1 MIGYIEGNIVSSEPN
16 RIIVLTTQGI
26 GYEVNVPTLHMPG
39 KPVTLFTTHIIRED
53 SQSLFGFVTLDEKRL
68 FEMLVEVNGVGPKT
82 AFGLIAHLG
91 HAGVISAISLENA
104 GMLKEAPGIGKKGAE
119 QIVLSLKDKIGKLA
133 VGFVSNPSQAKMEF
147 KKENA
152 VTNVQSQLMGETL
165 QACQE
170 LGYKEQQVL
179 PVMRKLMGEK
189 EFNSAEELL
198 RGLLRELR

>member
-16 RIIVLTTQGI
+16 RIIVLTSQGI

-39 KPVTLFTTHIIRED
+39 RPVTLFTTHIIRED
-53 SQSLFGFVTLDEKRL
+53 SQSLFGFTTLDEKRL

-91 HAGVISAISLENA
+91 HAGVISAISLENSS
-104 GMLKEAPGIGKKGAE
+104 MLKEAPGIGKKGAE
-119 QIVLSLKDKIGKLA
+119 QIVLSLKDKINKLT
-133 VGFVSNPSQAKMEF
+133 VGFTAAGTKLEAKQEAF
-147 KKENA
+147 AYTEH
-152 VTNVQSQLMGETL
+152 SRLMGETL

-179 PVMRKLMGEK
+179 PVMKKLMGER
-189 EFNSAEELL
+189 EYNSAEDLL
-198 RGLLRELR
+198 KGLLRELR

>member
-1 MIGYIEGNIVSSEPN
+1 MIGYIEGSIVSSEPN
-16 RIIVLTTQGI
+16 RIIVLTTQGL

-39 KPVTLFTTHIIRED
+39 KSVSLFTTHIIRED

-104 GMLKEAPGIGKKGAE
+104 SMLKEAPGIGKKGAE

-133 VGFVSNPSQAKMEF
+133 TGFSAPPSSAKSKADPTPLLNVS
-147 KKENA
+147 
-152 VTNVQSQLMGETL
+152 SQLMGETL

-179 PVMRKLMGEK
+179 PVMRKLMGER
-189 EFNSAEELL
+189 EYSSAEELL
-198 RGLLRELR
+198 KGLLRELR

>member
-39 KPVTLFTTHIIRED
+39 KAVTLFTTHIIRED
-53 SQSLFGFVTLDEKRL
+53 AQSLFGFVTLDEKRL
-68 FEMLVEVNGVGPKT
+68 FEMLIEVNGVGPKT

-91 HAGVISAISLENA
+91 HSGVVSAISLENA
-104 GMLKEAPGIGKKGAE
+104 NMIKEAPGIGKKGAE
-119 QIVLSLKDKIGKLA
+119 QIILSLKDKIGKLT
-133 VGFVSNPSQAKMEF
+133 VGFTTTSAKIESRG
-147 KKENA
+147 ETVA
-152 VTNVQSQLMGETL
+152 TSEHSRLMGETL

-179 PVMRKLMGEK
+179 PVMKKLMGEK
-189 EFNSAEELL
+189 DYNSAEELL

>member
-16 RIIVLTTQGI
+16 RIIVLTSQGL

-39 KPVTLFTTHIIRED
+39 KSVSLFTTHIIRED
-53 SQSLFGFVTLDEKRL
+53 AQSLFGFVTLDEKRL
-68 FEMLVEVNGVGPKT
+68 FEMLVEVNGVGPRT

-104 GMLKEAPGIGKKGAE
+104 SMLKEAPGIGKKGAD

-133 VGFVSNPSQAKMEF
+133 VGFSAAPASTKM
-147 KKENA
+147 KEDSLPLL
-152 VTNVQSQLMGETL
+152 NVGSQLMGETL

-179 PVMRKLMGEK
+179 PVMRKLMGER

-198 RGLLRELR
+198 KGLLRELR

>member
-16 RIIVLTTQGI
+16 RIIVLTTQGL

-39 KPVTLFTTHIIRED
+39 KSVSLFTTHIIRED

-91 HAGVISAISLENA
+91 HAGVINAISLENA
-104 GMLKEAPGIGKKGAE
+104 TMLKGAPGIGKKGAE
-119 QIVLSLKDKIGKLA
+119 QIVLSLKDKISKLS
-133 VGFVSNPSQAKMEF
+133 VGFSTP
-147 KKENA
+147 
-152 VTNVQSQLMGETL
+152 TNSLSPKAEMPLLPNMGNQLMGETL

-198 RGLLRELR
+198 KGLLRELR